1 MQLRHGMPWV
11 KAGRGV
17 ACALTVLRK
26 IDGKYLPTKRNGDAF
41 SGLSIKRKAQQGMQA
56 LKNKLVQPI
65 VRRHQNFIKTS
76 LPSAD

>member
-26 IDGKYLPTKRNGDAF
+26 IDGKHLPTKRNGDACETLCF
-41 SGLSIKRKAQQGMQA
+41 
-56 LKNKLVQPI
+56 KLVSELSVYTQKNLLTFRA
-65 VRRHQNFIKTS
+65 VKCRGD
-76 LPSAD
+76 A